1 MYFKSLRFF
10 VISYA
15 GPVPVQMFIS
25 TSRKPAWKI
34 AEIMI
39 SWCLS
44 EEHKKKR
51 CWNYMW
57 DVVPMLGNV
66 LYYIRNVFIFWVL
79 HCGSSSLTFHFLTC
93 LLLLRRNDSAA
104 FSISAAADLWA
115 SFLFYYHI
123 FYSLLIPKT
132 VWWERR
138 ESAHFTNAKLDCC
151 GNWLTCYDI
160 CTG

>member
-44 EEHKKKR
+44 QEHKKKR

-79 HCGSSSLTFHFLTC
+79 HCGSSSLTFHFLLASCCWEGMTQLPFLSQ
-93 LLLLRRNDSAA
+93 LLLTYELHSYFTTT
-104 FSISAAADLWA
+104 FSIACWFQKQYDESEE
-115 SFLFYYHI
+115 
-123 FYSLLIPKT
+123 SLLILLMQ
-132 VWWERR
+132 
-138 ESAHFTNAKLDCC
+138 N
-151 GNWLTCYDI
+151 
-160 CTG
+160 